1 MLLFTLPNYDIKNGC
16 GIVQMC
22 ISSADKS
29 LPVIWRKIEWILRSE
44 IFGKRKDFRQFD
56 KYFFGIMYYINL
68 LCTCVVK
75 SF

>member
-1 MLLFTLPNYDIKNGC
+1 MDTSERDI
-16 GIVQMC
+16 
-22 ISSADKS
+22 
-29 LPVIWRKIEWILRSE
+29 WKIEWILRSE

-56 KYFFGIMYYINL
+56 KYFFGIIYYINL